1 MEELRYAFATP
12 ATADGAHNEAS
23 YPSASHG
30 CVAGCDADV
39 AEAIASF
46 AALIAAAASAGADG
60 AACCDVVSAAAAL
73 DGGLDPA
80 LEGAFSSLAFAR
92 SAA

>member
-1 MEELRYAFATP
+1 M
-12 ATADGAHNEAS
+12 
-23 YPSASHG
+23 
-30 CVAGCDADV
+30 

-80 LEGAFSSLAFAR
+80 LEGAFVLSLRAIRRLIRPWLHTATTI
-92 SAA
+92 